1 MDLCLRKKAKR
12 FAQSSS
18 SRITNTSSMK
28 NQSNGTSMVFAKK
41 TKVLSPKRRFQ
52 HVRQIVNRFV
62 NCKSGMNDE
71 QQRYDDEKKLKDRK
85 VSLIAAVSTIES
97 ADLSIPPTPKFY
109 AGYGTSNHM
118 VNDQNLLIN
127 QRRTEQ
133 SIQSMNGSVRN
144 TIIGDLPCEVFNGKQ
159 WIKSVISDVL
169 FIPDQPFNV
178 ISIGQLCREK
188 GFNGETDSEG
198 MILYRHNQP
207 IMIAEWSNQYVNMF
221 ELRLRVEQNTA
232 PQTIASNQ
240 NEYVSKQMC
249 AAESSP
255 DTITSTIESEV
266 DEVGRNIVD
275 ESIISCLP
283 GISRRVADD
292 QQLPNRHIGIYESNF
307 NGDTTQFPS
316 EKMMNIG
323 VNNKIPFFGFKRI
336 VNEHYVLTGNNDIL
350 SWTSVSREAEILLK
364 SFGSFP
370 IDVFKSSFS
379 NRGIFNEIGHI
390 IDPPRNFYDFNYHYI
405 NMQHI
410 AHSVL
415 AYHQSGSKRTES
427 DDVYRI
433 NDLPLLIKSDEIL
446 YNCQMKMYRIGY
458 DIPDLKYKFSR
469 IVTKIESDDNFL
481 LNYQPIFKCL
491 IPDKYPDLNR
501 LSIFN
506 KSESNFHFVNHQM
519 FSHSFPDEFSVFNY
533 SLWHHLIRSSFI
545 GHIIY
550 EYHLGQHSIFSGFI
564 VIIFYTPKIPQN
576 LIFISYFCR
585 LSGQTINGTGMMLY
599 RHDKPNYLLTDH
611 VVKSLKIFI
620 DHVTADFIDI
630 GSRAL
635 YCLSKRFNLHQQEP
649 YRKFLPETISCLVT
663 DDVNGRSFY
672 GNLFLVAIFDYS
684 VFMENPSIL
693 SYDFER
699 IVNASVVDTDYDVS
713 SIRTDHRSVIFAK
726 DAVLCLARHGIKS
739 GFISSEL
746 PLQHG
751 LVDLLIRKIAS
762 QPLLF
767 SSKLFALHGIAINNH
782 MNISNYYFSIEQNFG
797 RRIYLTNF
805 RIFTFIEYSTNN
817 RDENIVKSVK
827 IKFLMIGYFIE
838 NYSCYRYYR
847 RIELSDPITIY
858 EKVSWKSSHQS
869 YLKKFTD
876 FTAINALHRFKVNI
890 PEINVDNGGRNNV
903 KIITIDSGGSVLNF
917 LDTNCGGSS
926 ISLIF
931 EKFSGT
937 GNLIIAQIIY
947 EQSYR
952 RLPAAAKFFRRQ
964 NDIFLASFER
974 SLLTTDHV
982 LSNYSPLLFDI
993 AGKIAKP
1000 RLVDPPPN
1008 EIIVSRKRV
1017 DLKIRLYRTIRFDD
1031 LIISQIFKLI
1041 IVFIVF
1047 NYFVKYLFDPLDET
1061 FYWLNLTY
1069 EVDLRLYLV
1078 SFDHIV
1084 SVLQT
1089 MNKPKWYNFIS
1100 YLDVLINFYKS
1111 TSIGRNRLQ
1120 NNLDFEN
1127 IRIKLYL
1134 LFIKRLIFARIV
1146 LLAHF
1151 LLNTLVNIK
1160 TVKRLYR
1167 YFDWISIELLD
1178 LLSMDYLVSLK
1189 PISMA
1194 FKLLVLSF
1202 VDIFIH
1208 HIHRYNIQ
1216 FVFDHI
1222 FISRSCM
1229 TIRQSGGSVR
1239 ENDRRCLMFELCLL
1253 TSLIE
1258 P

>member
-52 HVRQIVNRFV
+52 QVRQIVNRFV

-97 ADLSIPPTPKFY
+97 PDLSIPPTPKFY

-379 NRGIFNEIGHI
+379 NRGIFNGIGHI

-410 AHSVL
+410 AHSVM

-506 KSESNFHFVNHQM
+506 K
-519 FSHSFPDEFSVFNY
+519 
-533 SLWHHLIRSSFI
+533 
-545 GHIIY
+545 
-550 EYHLGQHSIFSGFI
+550 
-564 VIIFYTPKIPQN
+564 T
-576 LIFISYFCR
+576 
-585 LSGQTINGTGMMLY
+585 
-599 RHDKPNYLLTDH
+599 
-611 VVKSLKIFI
+611 
-620 DHVTADFIDI
+620 DFIDI
-630 GSRAL
+630 GSRAP
-635 YCLSKRFNLHQQEP
+635 YRLSKHFILYQQEP

-663 DDVNGRSFY
+663 DDINGRSFY
-672 GNLFLVAIFDYS
+672 GNSFLVAIFDYS
-684 VFMENPSIL
+684 VFMENSPIL

-699 IVNASVVDTDYDVS
+699 IVNASIVDDYDVS

-751 LVDLLIRKIAS
+751 LMDLWIRKIAN
-762 QPLLF
+762 QPILLL
-767 SSKLFALHGIAINNH
+767 SSKLFALHGIKINNH
-782 MNISNYYFSIEQNFG
+782 MIISNYYFSIEQNFG
-797 RRIYLTNF
+797 RRIYLTYF
-805 RIFTFIEYSTNN
+805 HIFTFIEYSTNN
-817 RDENIVKSVK
+817 RDENIVKLVK
-827 IKFLMIGYFIE
+827 IKFRMIGYFIE
-838 NYSCYRYYR
+838 NFSCYRYYR
-847 RIELSDPITIY
+847 RIELSDLITIY

-1017 DLKIRLYRTIRFDD
+1017 NLKIRLYRTIRFDD

-1078 SFDHIV
+1078 LFDHIV

-1089 MNKPKWYNFIS
+1089 LNKPKWYNFIS

-1127 IRIKLYL
+1127 IRIK
-1134 LFIKRLIFARIV
+1134 
-1146 LLAHF
+1146 
-1151 LLNTLVNIK
+1151 
-1160 TVKRLYR
+1160 
-1167 YFDWISIELLD
+1167 
-1178 LLSMDYLVSLK
+1178 
-1189 PISMA
+1189 
-1194 FKLLVLSF
+1194 
-1202 VDIFIH
+1202 
-1208 HIHRYNIQ
+1208 
-1216 FVFDHI
+1216 
-1222 FISRSCM
+1222 SCM

-1239 ENDRRCLMFELCLL
+1239 ENDRRCLMFELCHL
-1253 TSLIE
+1253 TSMIE

>member
-1 MDLCLRKKAKR
+1 
-12 FAQSSS
+12 
-18 SRITNTSSMK
+18 MK

-97 ADLSIPPTPKFY
+97 ADLPTPPTPKFY

-198 MILYRHNQP
+198 MILYRHDQP
-207 IMIAEWSNQYVNMF
+207 MMIADWSDQYVNMF

-275 ESIISCLP
+275 ESIVSCLP

-292 QQLPNRHIGIYESNF
+292 QQLPNRHIGINESNF

-350 SWTSVSREAEILLK
+350 SWTCVSREAEILLK
-364 SFGSFP
+364 NIGSFP

-390 IDPPRNFYDFNYHYI
+390 IDPPRNFYDFNYHYF
-405 NMQHI
+405 NMQHM
-410 AHSVL
+410 AHSVM

-458 DIPDLKYKFSR
+458 DIPDLKFYR
-469 IVTKIESDDNFL
+469 IFTNIESDDHSL
-481 LNYQPIFKCL
+481 MNYQPIFKCL

-506 KSESNFHFVNHQM
+506 KSELNIFHFVNRQM
-519 FSHSFPDEFSVFNY
+519 FFDPVPDEFSVFNH
-533 SLWHHLIRSSFI
+533 SLWYHLIRSSFV

-550 EYHLGQHSIFSGFI
+550 EYYFGQHSIFSGFI

-576 LIFISYFCR
+576 LIFISYFCQ
-585 LSGQTINGTGMMLY
+585 LSGQTINGTGMTLH

-630 GSRAL
+630 GSLAL
-635 YCLSKRFNLHQQEP
+635 YCMSKRFNLPQQEP
-649 YRKFLPETISCLVT
+649 YH
-663 DDVNGRSFY
+663 
-672 GNLFLVAIFDYS
+672 
-684 VFMENPSIL
+684 
-693 SYDFER
+693 
-699 IVNASVVDTDYDVS
+699 
-713 SIRTDHRSVIFAK
+713 HRSVIFAK

-751 LVDLLIRKIAS
+751 LVDLLIRKLRANQYYYS
-762 QPLLF
+762 RQNCLLF
-767 SSKLFALHGIAINNH
+767 
-782 MNISNYYFSIEQNFG
+782 MQNFG

-876 FTAINALHRFKVNI
+876 FTAINALYRFKVNI

-903 KIITIDSGGSVLNF
+903 KIITIDSGGSILNF

-952 RLPAAAKFFRRQ
+952 RLPTAAKSFRRQ

-974 SLLTTDHV
+974 SLRTTDHL

-1000 RLVDPPPN
+1000 ILVDPPPN

-1178 LLSMDYLVSLK
+1178 LLSMDYLVSL
-1189 PISMA
+1189 I
-1194 FKLLVLSF
+1194 
-1202 VDIFIH
+1202 
-1208 HIHRYNIQ
+1208 
-1216 FVFDHI
+1216 
-1222 FISRSCM
+1222 
-1229 TIRQSGGSVR
+1229 
-1239 ENDRRCLMFELCLL
+1239 
-1253 TSLIE
+1253 
-1258 P
+1258 

>member
-1 MDLCLRKKAKR
+1 
-12 FAQSSS
+12 
-18 SRITNTSSMK
+18 
-28 NQSNGTSMVFAKK
+28 
-41 TKVLSPKRRFQ
+41 
-52 HVRQIVNRFV
+52 
-62 NCKSGMNDE
+62 
-71 QQRYDDEKKLKDRK
+71 
-85 VSLIAAVSTIES
+85 
-97 ADLSIPPTPKFY
+97 
-109 AGYGTSNHM
+109 
-118 VNDQNLLIN
+118 
-127 QRRTEQ
+127 
-133 SIQSMNGSVRN
+133 
-144 TIIGDLPCEVFNGKQ
+144 
-159 WIKSVISDVL
+159 
-169 FIPDQPFNV
+169 
-178 ISIGQLCREK
+178 
-188 GFNGETDSEG
+188 
-198 MILYRHNQP
+198 
-207 IMIAEWSNQYVNMF
+207 
-221 ELRLRVEQNTA
+221 
-232 PQTIASNQ
+232 
-240 NEYVSKQMC
+240 
-249 AAESSP
+249 
-255 DTITSTIESEV
+255 
-266 DEVGRNIVD
+266 
-275 ESIISCLP
+275 
-283 GISRRVADD
+283 
-292 QQLPNRHIGIYESNF
+292 
-307 NGDTTQFPS
+307 
-316 EKMMNIG
+316 
-323 VNNKIPFFGFKRI
+323 
-336 VNEHYVLTGNNDIL
+336 
-350 SWTSVSREAEILLK
+350 
-364 SFGSFP
+364 
-370 IDVFKSSFS
+370 
-379 NRGIFNEIGHI
+379 
-390 IDPPRNFYDFNYHYI
+390 
-405 NMQHI
+405 
-410 AHSVL
+410 
-415 AYHQSGSKRTES
+415 
-427 DDVYRI
+427 
-433 NDLPLLIKSDEIL
+433 
-446 YNCQMKMYRIGY
+446 
-458 DIPDLKYKFSR
+458 
-469 IVTKIESDDNFL
+469 
-481 LNYQPIFKCL
+481 
-491 IPDKYPDLNR
+491 
-501 LSIFN
+501 
-506 KSESNFHFVNHQM
+506 
-519 FSHSFPDEFSVFNY
+519 
-533 SLWHHLIRSSFI
+533 
-545 GHIIY
+545 
-550 EYHLGQHSIFSGFI
+550 
-564 VIIFYTPKIPQN
+564 
-576 LIFISYFCR
+576 
-585 LSGQTINGTGMMLY
+585 
-599 RHDKPNYLLTDH
+599 
-611 VVKSLKIFI
+611 
-620 DHVTADFIDI
+620 
-630 GSRAL
+630 
-635 YCLSKRFNLHQQEP
+635 
-649 YRKFLPETISCLVT
+649 
-663 DDVNGRSFY
+663 
-672 GNLFLVAIFDYS
+672 
-684 VFMENPSIL
+684 MENPSIL

-751 LVDLLIRKIAS
+751 LVDLLIRKLRANQYYYS
-762 QPLLF
+762 RQNCLLF
-767 SSKLFALHGIAINNH
+767 
-782 MNISNYYFSIEQNFG
+782 MQNFG

-858 EKVSWKSSHQS
+858 EKSHGS
-869 YLKKFTD
+869 RHINP
-876 FTAINALHRFKVNI
+876 INALYRFKVNI

-952 RLPAAAKFFRRQ
+952 RLPAAAKFIRRQ

-1017 DLKIRLYRTIRFDD
+1017 NLKIRLYRTIRFDD

-1089 MNKPKWYNFIS
+1089 LNKPKWYNFIS

-1120 NNLDFEN
+1120 NTLDYEN

-1146 LLAHF
+1146 LLVHF
-1151 LLNTLVNIK
+1151 LLNILVNIK
-1160 TVKRLYR
+1160 TVKRLYQ

-1202 VDIFIH
+1202 VDIFLH

-1216 FVFDHI
+1216 FAFDHI

-1239 ENDRRCLMFELCLL
+1239 ENDRRCLMFELCHL
-1253 TSLIE
+1253 TSMIE